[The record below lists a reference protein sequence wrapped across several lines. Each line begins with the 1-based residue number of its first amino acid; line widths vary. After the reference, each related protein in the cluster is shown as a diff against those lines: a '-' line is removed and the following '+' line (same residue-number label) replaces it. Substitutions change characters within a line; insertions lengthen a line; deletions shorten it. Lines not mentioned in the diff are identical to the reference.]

1 MKHVVIGGGP
11 SGVIYALKVKKDYP
25 NDKVVIIESCDKLLK
40 TELPKL
46 DVSMSDLKGKT
57 YQEIAYLVMKQFL
70 TDFTEE
76 ELKSCIDKAYDN
88 KDAALKIIEKDY
100 ASKTLAFLRELGLI
114 YIIDNAGRF
123 YPYSNSSLTVWKVLI
138 EAIKKF
144 NIDEDG
150 KNFLKLTGTINTTGF
165 FFCILDISS
174 FIAIINNAVKKTV
187 IDTPSSLL
195 RFNTA

>member
-25 NDKVVIIESCDKLLK
+25 NDKVVIIESSDKLLK
-40 TELPKL
+40 RVLVSGNGRANFFNQELL
-46 DVSMSDLKGKT
+46 DNS
-57 YQEIAYLVMKQFL
+57 
-70 TDFTEE
+70 
-76 ELKSCIDKAYDN
+76 IDKAYDN

-100 ASKTLAFLRELGLI
+100 ASKTLAFLRALGLI
-114 YIIDNAGRF
+114 YIIDNEGRF

-174 FIAIINNAVKKTV
+174 FIAIINNAVKKIV

-195 RFNTA
+195 RSNTA